1 MPPCPRRP
9 RVLLLHYDFAFV
21 EHGPLPPHERTWR
34 HPSELAAEQHARA
47 RSETAGPTTRVFAF
61 TTGTLGLLAV
71 GMLVLAVTP
80 GRSPAPVAISATTS
94 PAGVDV
100 TSVAIVTT
108 IVSAPERT
116 PIGLRGRPEALATP
130 IGEGRL
136 AVVTAADLAA
146 TTGASD
152 VGTSVEVAVPSGRM
166 HDALV
171 VARAGD
177 TVVVRLERAEPGVTL
192 ADEQPAGHEI
202 VTVLA
207 APPVTIVFD
216 DLASLDVEEGTA
228 VLDDTGELIGLCS
241 VGVHDELRL
250 VRIDDQLLAT
260 DQAIDQDRDDR
271 DTGSDDDRHGT
282 DPAATPDVADP
293 DSMPVSTSH
302 VAVDPTPADG
312 DPPVDD
318 GLPDPVSPER
328 PGERPLAGSSD
339 GATSGG

>member
-1 MPPCPRRP
+1 MPPSPRRP

-80 GRSPAPVAISATTS
+80 GRTPAPVAISATTS
-94 PAGVDV
+94 PAGAEV

-108 IVSAPERT
+108 IVADPERT
-116 PIGLRGRPEALATP
+116 PLGLRGRPEALATP

-146 TTGASD
+146 TTGASA

-177 TVVVRLERAEPGVTL
+177 TVVVELERAEPGVTL

-207 APPVTIVFD
+207 VPPVTIVFD
-216 DLASLDVEEGTA
+216 DLASLEVEEGTA
-228 VLDDTGELIGLCS
+228 VLDDMGELVGLCS
-241 VGVHDELRL
+241 VGVHDDELRL

-260 DQAIDQDRDDR
+260 HHGAEPDGDPSETEPA
-271 DTGSDDDRHGT
+271 DTDATRPGE
-282 DPAATPDVADP
+282 PPEATPP
-293 DSMPVSTSH
+293 
-302 VAVDPTPADG
+302 AVTEPPADG
-312 DPPVDD
+312 QAPPDELS
-318 GLPDPVSPER
+318 GRVSPWQPGDR
-328 PGERPLAGSSD
+328 PPGGSSG
-339 GATSGG
+339 GATTDG